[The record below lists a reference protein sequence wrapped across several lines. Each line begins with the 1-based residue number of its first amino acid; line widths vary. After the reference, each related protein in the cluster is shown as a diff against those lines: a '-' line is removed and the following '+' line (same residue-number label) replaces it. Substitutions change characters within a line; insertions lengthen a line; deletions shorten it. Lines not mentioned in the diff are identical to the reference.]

1 MPVFTQLGYILD
13 SFCLRCEYLNKGFRL
28 IVQLRKLSDTFAQIL
43 DEMAVTR
50 LERKAARN
58 KTRAKVRVATIKRNK
73 TRNYIASPHKE
84 ESGVVLEEDTLAIVE
99 EVKNAAKAPA
109 KKAKKEEPKAE
120 APAEA
125 PVEEKEAAPAKAEK
139 AEKPAKKK
147 AADKADKLNKIEG
160 IGPKIASVLNEAGI
174 NSFDNLAASTP
185 EAIREIL
192 DNAEGNFKA
201 HDPAT
206 WPEQANMAAEGNW
219 DALKEWQDNHIGGK
233 AN

>member
-1 MPVFTQLGYILD
+1 M
-13 SFCLRCEYLNKGFRL
+13 
-28 IVQLRKLSDTFAQIL
+28 QLRKLSDTFAQIL

-125 PVEEKEAAPAKAEK
+125 PVEAPVEEKEAAPAKAEK

-147 AADKADKLNKIEG
+147 ATDKADKLNKIEG

-174 NSFDNLAASTP
+174 NSFADLAASTP

-206 WPEQANMAAEGNW
+206 WPEQATMAAEGNW

>member
-1 MPVFTQLGYILD
+1 MPVFTQLGYIMD
-13 SFCLRCEYLNKGFRL
+13 SFSSRCEYLNKALRL
-28 IVQLRKLSDTFAQIL
+28 IVQLRKLSDIFAQIL

-99 EVKNAAKAPA
+99 EVKNAAKGPA

-139 AEKPAKKK
+139 AKKPAKKK

-174 NSFDNLAASTP
+174 NSFADLAASTP

-206 WPEQANMAAEGNW
+206 WPEQATMAAEGNW